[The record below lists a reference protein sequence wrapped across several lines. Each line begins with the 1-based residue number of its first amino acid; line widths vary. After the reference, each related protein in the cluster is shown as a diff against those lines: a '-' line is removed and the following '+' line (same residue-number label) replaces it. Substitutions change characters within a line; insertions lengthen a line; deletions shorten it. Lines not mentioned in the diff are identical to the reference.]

1 MKLSNFAGLSLAVIG
16 LVVLSSGA
24 QAQFFG
30 TFGFVPFGSVTANA
44 SAVNNATSITVPAL
58 ELVNT
63 AGPALYQGHTN
74 IFAAITGSAVT
85 LTTTTLSNGGSVGLS
100 VVVGTTTYTFTPNT
114 TINFLGTTNG
124 SGSFANFGEFGTVTS
139 TTGAVTSA
147 GQSAE
152 LDGNFNQTSAGG
164 AINGSFTFSTPP
176 TPSTPEPGAVAMLV
190 GMGISGSAFAFRRRR
205 NAK

>member
-1 MKLSNFAGLSLAVIG
+1 MKISNFAGLSLAVIG

-30 TFGFVPFGSVTANA
+30 TFGFVPVGSVTANA
-44 SAVNNATSITVPAL
+44 SAVNNATSITVPTN
-58 ELVNT
+58 EQVNT
-63 AGPALYQGHTN
+63 AGPATYLGHTN
-74 IFAAITGSAVT
+74 VFAAITGNAVT

-114 TINFLGTTNG
+114 TINFLVTTNG

-190 GMGISGSAFAFRRRR
+190 GMGISGSAFAFRRVRR
-205 NAK
+205 SK